1 MKKKKIVTVQKN
13 SKPVAEQTVTVVQIT
28 EDTTCIVNF
37 NLAGAFK
44 NRQSNAGTKEEIHK
58 MKSSPILDENRKG
71 RFICTSYNTPGR
83 KLRPNEPLPKS
94 FFVGSRG
101 YKPCTFH
108 KCTLRRVYNSE
119 SLLYLSSIE
128 ACPSNIRRKQ
138 WENMTVYERL
148 ISQFTSEANSM
159 NFINPGFTFEFVN

>member
-1 MKKKKIVTVQKN
+1 MRKKKIATVQKN
-13 SKPVAEQTVTVVQIT
+13 SKPVASQTVTGVQIT

-37 NLAGAFK
+37 NLAGAFAD
-44 NRQSNAGTKEEIHK
+44 RQSNAGTKEEISK
-58 MKSSPILDENRKG
+58 MKTSPVLDENKKG
-71 RFICTSYNTPGR
+71 RFICAKYGVPGR
-83 KLRPNEPLPKS
+83 KLNPNEPLPKN
-94 FFVGSRG
+94 FYVGSKG

-119 SLLYLSSIE
+119 SLLYLSSVE

-148 ISQFTSEANSM
+148 VSQFTSEANSM